1 MEKWPVLAMTGA
13 PAPFPVAEASVELQ
27 KYVRWNQEWIKKAQS
42 WVTRNMGPEAK
53 YIGLH
58 LRCVILANHLIQI
71 YPDVVRNGLDWV
83 RACDHVTRPGVTALF
98 SSPQCLGYRG
108 ERGQLEEELC
118 RPGEDTVTRQLGE
131 AIR

>member
-1 MEKWPVLAMTGA
+1 
-13 PAPFPVAEASVELQ
+13 
-27 KYVRWNQEWIKKAQS
+27 
-42 WVTRNMGPEAK
+42 MGQGAK

-58 LRCVILANHLIQI
+58 LRYIILVTDIHTECAGGKEWYFRFNVPRLDLI
-71 YPDVVRNGLDWV
+71 DTSLSLLCCLRNGQDWV

-108 ERGQLEEELC
+108 ERGQLEERLC
-118 RPGEDTVTRQLGE
+118 RPGADTVIRQLGE

>member
-1 MEKWPVLAMTGA
+1 ML
-13 PAPFPVAEASVELQ
+13 
-27 KYVRWNQEWIKKAQS
+27 YRWNPDWIQKAQT
-42 WVTRNMGPEAK
+42 WVTKNMGPGAK

-58 LRCVILANHLIQI
+58 LRYVSAVSPRFQI
-71 YPDVVRNGLDWV
+71 YPDDVVRNGLDWG

-108 ERGQLEEELC
+108 ERGQLGAELC
-118 RPGEDTVTRQLGE
+118 RPGVDTVISQLGE

>member
-1 MEKWPVLAMTGA
+1 
-13 PAPFPVAEASVELQ
+13 
-27 KYVRWNQEWIKKAQS
+27 
-42 WVTRNMGPEAK
+42 MGPGAK

-58 LRCVILANHLIQI
+58 LRYVPVLHPRFQI
-71 YPDVVRNGLDWV
+71 YPDDVVRNGLDWV

-108 ERGQLEEELC
+108 ERGQLGAELC
-118 RPGEDTVTRQLGE
+118 MPRAETVISQLAE